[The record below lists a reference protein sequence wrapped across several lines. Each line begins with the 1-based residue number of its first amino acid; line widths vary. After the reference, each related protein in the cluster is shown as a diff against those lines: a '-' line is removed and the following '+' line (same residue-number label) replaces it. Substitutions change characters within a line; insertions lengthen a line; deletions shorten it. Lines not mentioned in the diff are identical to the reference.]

1 MSFPIKFDISIK
13 FFIKTKTNM
22 PIINFS
28 PEPGEEIT
36 EDYTE
41 EICDITA
48 ILNELNITRKDN
60 LVRHLH
66 KNFKENIDYTIIKLN
81 FSKKQNGGQ
90 NRLIYKLTD
99 ETKDLIKQSYN
110 FRNRYI
116 KQINNIKFV
125 NVIMTLENSTIGF
138 ICNSLNNIVKTE
150 RQFVVGRY
158 KVDLYIKELNIVIEC
173 DENGHDDYD
182 KEKEKKREEF
192 IKKTLKCDL
201 IRYNP
206 NAKDFDLSDIIN
218 KIIIQL

>member
-1 MSFPIKFDISIK
+1 MNDIIEK
-13 FFIKTKTNM
+13 LNTC
-22 PIINFS
+22 
-28 PEPGEEIT
+28 EI
-36 EDYTE
+36 TE

-48 ILNELNITRKDN
+48 ILNELKISRKDH
-60 LVRHLH
+60 LVTHLY
-66 KNFKENIDYTIIKLN
+66 KYFKENIDYTITKLN
-81 FSKKQNGGQ
+81 FNNKKTRGGH
-90 NRLIYKLTD
+90 NKLIYKLTD

-116 KQINNIKFV
+116 KEINNIKFV

-173 DENGHDDYD
+173 DENGHNDYD
-182 KEKEKKREEF
+182 KEKEKKREEI
-192 IKKTLKCDL
+192 IKKTLNCKF

-206 NAKDFDLSDIIN
+206 NSKDFDLSDVIN
-218 KIIIQL
+218 KILIHYKSKLIHSCG